1 MKTTLVVMAAGL
13 GSRFGGLKQ
22 MQPVTDDG
30 RGILDFSVYDAAKAG
45 FDKAVFILK
54 ENMAE
59 DFKRLV
65 GERISKI
72 IPVEYV
78 LQTTDN
84 LPEGRT
90 KPWGTGHAVFC
101 CKDAVDTPFAVINAD
116 DYYGAN
122 AFTDIN
128 KHLREAKD
136 FEFSMVAYNLA
147 NTLSKNGTVARGIC
161 STKDGFLQ
169 DIVERTKIQDCKYL
183 DGDEWVELPPD
194 TKVSMNLWGLT
205 PEIFPVLERDYREFL
220 DTANLDK
227 DEFFLPSV
235 INRLVHERRATVKVL
250 ENRDKWYGIT
260 YREDLDELKAV
271 MKKYIDEGLYSK

>member
-220 DTANLDK
+220 DTAKLDK

>member
-1 MKTTLVVMAAGL
+1 M
-13 GSRFGGLKQ
+13 
-22 MQPVTDDG
+22 
-30 RGILDFSVYDAAKAG
+30 
-45 FDKAVFILK
+45 
-54 ENMAE
+54 
-59 DFKRLV
+59 
-65 GERISKI
+65 
-72 IPVEYV
+72 
-78 LQTTDN
+78 
-84 LPEGRT
+84 
-90 KPWGTGHAVFC
+90 
-101 CKDAVDTPFAVINAD
+101 
-116 DYYGAN
+116 
-122 AFTDIN
+122 
-128 KHLREAKD
+128 
-136 FEFSMVAYNLA
+136 
-147 NTLSKNGTVARGIC
+147 
-161 STKDGFLQ
+161 Q